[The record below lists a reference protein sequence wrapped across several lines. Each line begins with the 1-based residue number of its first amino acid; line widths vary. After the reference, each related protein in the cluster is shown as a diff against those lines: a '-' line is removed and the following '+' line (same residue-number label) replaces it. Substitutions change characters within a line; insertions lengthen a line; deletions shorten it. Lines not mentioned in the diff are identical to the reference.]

1 MNQADLIAAVAAHAS
16 LTNAGKAVEALVG
29 TITGALKWGDEVRIA
44 GFGTFGISE
53 RGGPQSSDRRA
64 DHDRGVEGCQVHR
77 RQGRPQRLSRW
88 ARFSRDRR
96 APPTEGGSRRSY
108 RRPPL
113 LKTEGPGSGQQPTA
127 TRFSARCP

>member
-53 RGGPQSSDRRA
+53 RG
-64 DHDRGVEGCQVHR
+64 E
-77 RQGRPQRLSRW
+77 RQGRNPQTGAPITIAASKG
-88 ARFSRDRR
+88 ARFAAGKAVKD
-96 APPTEGGSRRSY
+96 ALNG
-108 RRPPL
+108 
-113 LKTEGPGSGQQPTA
+113 
-127 TRFSARCP
+127 